1 MLKSKFARKD
11 NGFRAQKIFTDRK
24 PPQQVLQES
33 LQQLEQK
40 PLQIINYYGKGGIGK
55 SRLLKE
61 LFLKVKDFKDDKS
74 NEYTFVP
81 IFISLDAYDY
91 ANPVNILTTLR
102 NSINGDCSL
111 FDYAMTLYCAKA
123 KITIED
129 IKDRNWALSNNIL
142 EHINDVLALA
152 TLNAA
157 IPLKWI
163 GTALFAIRDYQFKK
177 TYQAEVKELATLNE
191 FQIFERLPYYLGLC
205 LQQAALERR
214 VHILFLDS
222 YESFLVRTYGQTPSV
237 ECDDWL
243 RELFLTASQMRLVIA
258 SRDKLKWEDLDPEWG
273 DLLNQHRLNNLS
285 DDDARWFLQQV
296 PIHDAQII
304 DFIVANSKGVPLHL
318 DMCVDVYESLFNT
331 YQYDLTN
338 EIYQQQGNFYNVRGK
353 IIIDRYLK
361 HLTHKQHSA
370 VKVMS
375 VLRAFNQKFAMK
387 LLQQMNL
394 PYYHD
399 ELAVLLDKSIIL
411 SLDEKND
418 TWKLDESIRELIWR
432 YLSVEEKRELISGVL
447 TLTSNDVRGQ
457 FFTYFANIL
466 ELIIADPSLIAD
478 RYEDILMQVEAY
490 GNGGYWNELHG
501 ILASHTED
509 SRRQIA
515 VIAIIGEAIC
525 LRRYGRLHDADVLL
539 SNHPLQQQELG
550 HFYYYYR
557 YLRAQIRHL
566 LGHYNEAIK
575 AYKEILDEMTLIKS
589 TLDNH
594 IYVQTALKH
603 ADLLYLKGQFDEAL
617 KHVDHLL
624 DQQLTPFDQ
633 VEVLR
638 IKGHVYRFQLKFAKA
653 RLIYSSAMDLVHDSK
668 MTASIGKLLTN
679 YIEVNCIDQPQQA
692 LKYYVQ
698 AIETNHDNDVEL
710 CKCYAAAAVAYIY
723 NGDSKQALENA
734 RLSLDKAVLSG
745 YQSGEI
751 FAFGAYAI
759 VHHMLG
765 DPSACKSYLERL
777 NEKVNQL
784 GVYLFVIDIV
794 KKLCTE

>member
-1 MLKSKFARKD
+1 MLQSKFARKD
-11 NGFRAQKIFTDRK
+11 VEFRAQKIFTDRK

-33 LQQLEQK
+33 LQQLEEK

-61 LFLKVKDFKDDKS
+61 LFMKVKGIKGDKTQD
-74 NEYTFVP
+74 YTFIP

-91 ANPVNILTTLR
+91 ANPVNILTTIR
-102 NSINGDCSL
+102 NFIKGDCSL

-129 IKDRNWALSNNIL
+129 IKDRNWVLSSNII

-163 GTALFAIRDYQFKK
+163 GSALSAIRDRHFKK
-177 TYQAEVKELATLNE
+177 TYQAEVEELATLDE

-205 LQQAALERR
+205 LQQSVLEKR
-214 VHILFLDS
+214 VHVLFLDS
-222 YESFLVRTYGQTPSV
+222 YESLLARTYGHTPSV

-243 RELFLTASQMRLVIA
+243 RELFLSATQMRLVIA
-258 SRDKLKWEDLDPEWG
+258 SRDKLKWDELDPEWG
-273 DLLNQHRLNNLS
+273 SMLNQHRLNNLS

-296 PIHDAQII
+296 PIHDEQII

-331 YQYDLTN
+331 YQKDLTK

-361 HLTHKQHSA
+361 HLTQKQHGA

-375 VLRAFNQKFAMK
+375 VLRAFNERFMMK
-387 LLQQMNL
+387 LLQQMNM
-394 PYYHD
+394 PHCHD
-399 ELAVLLDKSIIL
+399 ELAVLLDKSIVL
-411 SLDEKND
+411 SLDENND

-432 YLSVEEKRELISGVL
+432 YLSVEEKRELVGGVL
-447 TLTSNDVRGQ
+447 TLTSGDVRDR
-457 FFTYFANIL
+457 FFIYFANVL
-466 ELIIADPSLIAD
+466 ELIIAEPALIAD
-478 RYEDILMQVEAY
+478 RFEDILMQVETY

-501 ILASHTED
+501 ILANRTEESH
-509 SRRQIA
+509 RQVA

-525 LRRYGRLHDADVLL
+525 LRRFGRLQDADALL
-539 SNHPLQQQELG
+539 NSHPLQRPELG

-557 YLRAQIRHL
+557 YLCTQIHHL
-566 LGHYNEAIK
+566 LGHYDEAIK
-575 AYKEILDEMTLIKS
+575 AYGEILDEMTLVKS
-589 TLDNH
+589 ALDSH
-594 IYVQTALKH
+594 IYLQTALKH
-603 ADLLYLKGQFDEAL
+603 ADLLYLKGKFTEAL
-617 KHVDHLL
+617 NHIDRLL
-624 DQQLTPFDQ
+624 NQQLSLFDQ
-633 VEVLR
+633 VEALR
-638 IKGHVYRFQLKFAKA
+638 IKGHIYRFQLKFTQA
-653 RLIYSSAMDLVHDSK
+653 RLIYSTAMDLVRDSK
-668 MTASIGKLLTN
+668 IIASIGKLLTN
-679 YIEVNCIDQPQQA
+679 FIEVNCVDQPEQA

-710 CKCYAAAAVAYIY
+710 CKCYAAAAVANVYC
-723 NGDSKQALENA
+723 GDSSNALENA
-734 RLSLDKAVLSG
+734 RLALEKATLSG

-751 FAFGAYAI
+751 FAFSAYSI
-759 VHHMLG
+759 VYHQMG
-765 DPSACKSYLERL
+765 DRLACRSYLERL
-777 NEKVNQL
+777 NKKIDKL
-784 GVYLFVIDIV
+784 GVYSFVLDIV
-794 KKLCTE
+794 RTLCIK

>member
-11 NGFRAQKIFTDRK
+11 AGFRAQKIFTDRK

-40 PLQIINYYGKGGIGK
+40 PLQVINYYGKGGIGK

-61 LFLKVKDFKDDKS
+61 LFVKMKEFKGGEDY
-74 NEYTFVP
+74 EYTFVP

-91 ANPVNILTTLR
+91 ANPVNILTTIR
-102 NSINGDCSL
+102 NSIKGDCAL

-123 KITIED
+123 KITIEE
-129 IKDRNWALSNNIL
+129 IKDRNWALSSNII

-152 TLNAA
+152 TMNAA

-163 GTALFAIRDYQFKK
+163 GTALSAIRDYQFKK

-205 LQQAALERR
+205 VQHAVLEKR
-214 VHILFLDS
+214 VHVLFLDS
-222 YESFLVRTYGQTPSV
+222 YESLLMRTYGHTPSV

-243 RELFLTASQMRLVIA
+243 RELFLTATQMRLVIA
-258 SRDKLKWEDLDPEWG
+258 SRDKLRWEELDPEWG

-285 DDDARWFLQQV
+285 DEDARWFLQQV
-296 PIHDAQII
+296 PIHDEQII
-304 DFIVANSKGVPLHL
+304 DFIVSNSKGVPLHL

-361 HLTHKQHSA
+361 HLTQKQHSA
-370 VKVMS
+370 VKVLS

-394 PYYHD
+394 PHYHD

-432 YLSVEEKRELISGVL
+432 YLSAEEKKELVGGVL
-447 TLTSNDVRGQ
+447 TLTSNDVRGL
-457 FFTYFANIL
+457 FFTYFANVL
-466 ELIIADPSLIAD
+466 ELIIANPALIAD

-490 GNGGYWNELHG
+490 GNGGFWNELHG
-501 ILASHTED
+501 LLTSHTDD
-509 SRRQIA
+509 SNRQIA
-515 VIAIIGEAIC
+515 AIAIIGEAIC
-525 LRRYGRLHDADVLL
+525 LRRYGRLHEADDLL
-539 SNHPLQQQELG
+539 NTHPLQQLELG
-550 HFYYYYR
+550 HFHYYYR

-566 LGHYNEAIK
+566 LGHYDEAIK
-575 AYKEILDEMTLIKS
+575 AYGEILDEMTLITG
-589 TLDNH
+589 TLNDH

-603 ADLLYLKGQFDEAL
+603 ADLLYLKGQFDKAL
-617 KHVDHLL
+617 THIDNLL
-624 DQQLTPFDQ
+624 NRRLSPSDQ
-633 VEVLR
+633 VELLR
-638 IKGHVYRFQLKFAKA
+638 IKGHVYRFQFQFDKA
-653 RLIYSSAMDLVHDSK
+653 RLIYSSAMDLVHDSN

-679 YIEVNCIDQPQQA
+679 YMEANCIDQPEQA
-692 LKYYVQ
+692 LQYYVQ
-698 AIETNHDNDVEL
+698 AIETNHDNDIEL
-710 CKCYAAAAVAYIY
+710 CKCYAAASVAYIKK
-723 NGDSKQALENA
+723 GDSVQALENA
-734 RLSLDKAVLSG
+734 RLSLDKALLSG

-751 FAFGAYAI
+751 FAFGAYAL
-759 VHHMLG
+759 VHHMMG
-765 DPSACKSYLERL
+765 DPSSCKSYMQKLS
-777 NEKVNQL
+777 EKINKL
-784 GVYLFVIDIV
+784 GVYSFVFDIV
-794 KKLCTE
+794 EKLCTE